1 MRVVAAIALL
11 LLPLVVTA
19 STAERSVVLRSEEG
33 SSVLGSL
40 TKQRIGSACL
50 EGHVFA
56 FMKAGPGVAIVQIDH
71 LDEDN
76 RVVPMTCDDVAD

>member
-11 LLPLVVTA
+11 LLPLFVTA
-19 STAERSVVLRSEEG
+19 STERSAVLRSEEQ

-40 TKQRIGSACL
+40 TKQRIGSVCL

-56 FMKAGPGVAIVQIDH
+56 FMKAGPGVAIVQVDH
-71 LDEDN
+71 LDDEN
-76 RVVPMTCDDVAD
+76 RVVPMTCDDVPD